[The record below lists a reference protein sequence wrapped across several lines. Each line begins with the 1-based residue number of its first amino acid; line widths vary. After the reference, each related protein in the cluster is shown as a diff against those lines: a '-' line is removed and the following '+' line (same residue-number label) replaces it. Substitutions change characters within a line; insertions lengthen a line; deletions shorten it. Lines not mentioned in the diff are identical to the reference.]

1 MPRTDQP
8 RTEGAFAIRGSESP
22 QRREPSHTGH
32 LLTVIA
38 PGVLWIVIFL
48 VLPSAYLMTIAFM
61 TNGTYGLPQM
71 PLTLEAFK
79 QLAGFGF
86 LGWSPGNLY
95 TLVRS
100 VWQTVLSTGL
110 VIVMAYPIAYYITT
124 APARLRPLMLLLV
137 VVPSWTNQV
146 IRAIGWMNIL
156 SPGAPVSN
164 FAASMGLIPPQMGLF
179 PSKFAVVIGL
189 VYNFLPFMVLS
200 LYAVFEKLDHAQ
212 IDAARDLRAG
222 PIRTFIHAVLPQTLP
237 GLLAGT
243 VLVSIPAF
251 GMYVIPEL
259 LGGGKSMMLGNL
271 VARQFSAASNWPLGA
286 AGALIMIV
294 ATLAGLLVLRRLG
307 KKLGGDSQVV
317 L

>member
-1 MPRTDQP
+1 MPDVGTSSASAAGASRAART
-8 RTEGAFAIRGSESP
+8 RTL
-22 QRREPSHTGH
+22 H
-32 LLTVIA
+32 LLAVIS

-61 TNGTYGLPQM
+61 SNGPYGLPQM
-71 PLTLEAFK
+71 PWTLDAFK
-79 QLAGFGF
+79 QLAGYGF

-95 TLVRS
+95 TLLRS
-100 VWQTVLSTGL
+100 LWQTVLATGL
-110 VIVMAYPIAYYITT
+110 VIAMAYPMAYYIST
-124 APARLRPLMLLLV
+124 APARLRPLMLLAV

-156 SPGAPVSN
+156 SPGSPISDGV
-164 FAASMGLIPPQMGLF
+164 AALGLISPQMGLF
-179 PSKFAVVIGL
+179 PSKFAVVVGL
-189 VYNFLPFMVLS
+189 VYNFLPFMVLP
-200 LYAVFEKLDHAQ
+200 LYAVFEKLDWGQ
-212 IDAARDLRAG
+212 IDAARDLGAG
-222 PIRTFIHAVLPQTLP
+222 PLRSFRHAVLPQTLP

-271 VARQFSAASNWPLGA
+271 VARQFAEASNWPLGA

-294 ATLAGLLVLRRLG
+294 ATLGGLVVLRRLG
-307 KKLGGDSQVV
+307 RKLGGDTQVV